1 MANDY
6 TINVDVQV
14 DESQLESLEKRLE
27 KLDNGI
33 EVNVKTNLSNMKDLA
48 KNIKTAI
55 EAAERSIA
63 TSQKKNKDSLIKNL
77 FDPGNIDTKSIDSS
91 IKNLTKIIG
100 QNLDLGELK
109 LSISPTTTTALE
121 GLESK
126 LRDIKTLAHNMGSIK
141 LNISDNIGI
150 KDGELVVGPSVKSA
164 SKTLTQDLRDL
175 KHIVEAENSLNKQ
188 LKENTITAEQYKT
201 LYIKLQTELADM
213 QSRIRT
219 SHGLAGDIKSDDL
232 VRDIRKKGQAELEA
246 LQDVNKSHE
255 KEYERYAQNIQR
267 FRDNYTKAGNSGKPL
282 NIPLVKGYEDR
293 IKVYE
298 DAVEEIKKADALIA
312 SFDPLTQQTEIRAAK
327 AQKETYEKYAKEQA
341 RQLNNLEKFY
351 VKNPTD
357 YNKYQY
363 VGIDLD
369 TDSDKVHKSLSEM
382 AKDLAK
388 GSKYTEDYN
397 AATGKMLVTIDRG
410 AGVIEKYNI
419 QYNKTTGMTKSSL
432 SKITQEVKPLTSYIT
447 ELGAKFKTLS
457 QYLISNFG
465 FEVFQLAV
473 TSGVTSIRELDS
485 ALTELKKTSD
495 ATSKQY
501 SEFIKVAN
509 KDAKDIG
516 STTVQ
521 LTNSAAD
528 FSRLGYTL
536 DESTTLAKTTG
547 ILKNVSEFEDIS
559 LATEAMISMM
569 KAFDVEAKNSM
580 ELVDKMNLVGNNYA
594 ISTDGIATALQS
606 SASALVAAGN
616 DFDKS
621 VALVTAAN
629 AVVQDPN
636 QVGAGMR
643 TIALRLRG
651 TSAETLEAAG
661 EDTVGLIETTSK
673 LEKQIKSLTSIN
685 GKMGVSILDING
697 NYRDTYDIL
706 LDISKIWDDLAKA
719 DLADGQN
726 RQAAL
731 LEMMAGKNRSNI
743 LASILQN
750 PELLESVYLDSSQ
763 NYMNSAQNELNT
775 YLDSVDAK
783 LVQLQESWSQLWQS
797 EEAIS
802 AMKGILDMA
811 DGVISLINSIG
822 GDNVAY
828 GALGN
833 LFFKFFNLDRINYQ
847 LVL

>member
-77 FDPGNIDTKSIDSS
+77 FDPGSIDTKSIDSS
-91 IKNLTKIIG
+91 LKNLTKIIG

-141 LNISDNIGI
+141 LNISDNIGM
-150 KDGELVVGPSVKSA
+150 KDGELVVGPGDKNNN
-164 SKTLTQDLRDL
+164 KTLTQDLRDL

-201 LYIKLQTELADM
+201 LHTKLQTELADM

-232 VRDIRKKGQAELEA
+232 VRDIRKKGQVELEA

-267 FRDNYTKAGNSGKPL
+267 FRDNYAKAGNSGKPL

-397 AATGKMLVTIDRG
+397 AATGKMLATIDRG

-419 QYNKTTGMTKSSL
+419 QYDKTTGMTKSSL
-432 SKITQEVKPLTSYIT
+432 SKITQEVKPLSSYIS
-447 ELGAKFKTLS
+447 ELGSKFKTLS
-457 QYLISNFG
+457 QYLVSNFG
-465 FEVFQLAV
+465 FEILQLGV
-473 TSGVTSIRELDS
+473 TSGVNSIRELDS

-501 SEFIKVAN
+501 SEFIKIAN
-509 KDAKDIG
+509 KDAKNIG

-536 DESTTLAKTTG
+536 DESATLAKTTG

-569 KAFDVEAKNSM
+569 KAFDVEAENSM
-580 ELVDKMNLVGNNYA
+580 QLVDKMNLIGNNYA
-594 ISTDGIATALQS
+594 ISTDGIATALQT

-661 EDTVGLIETTSK
+661 EDTVGLVETTSK
-673 LEKQIKSLTSIN
+673 LEKQIKSLTAVN
-685 GKMGVSILDING
+685 GKMGVSILDANG

-706 LDISKIWDDLAKA
+706 RDISKVWEDIAKA
-719 DLADGQN
+719 DVADGQN

-750 PELLESVYLDSSQ
+750 PELLTSVYTDSSQ

-783 LVQLQESWSQLWQS
+783 LVQLQETWSQIWQS
-797 EEAIS
+797 DESMAT
-802 AMKGILDMA
+802 MKGLLDIANSLLNVFNFIGPGKAIAGIGAAILGQTTD
-811 DGVISLINSIG
+811 
-822 GDNVAY
+822 
-828 GALGN
+828 LG
-833 LFFKFFNLDRINYQ
+833 RINYQ

>member
-77 FDPGNIDTKSIDSS
+77 FDPGSIDTKSIDSS
-91 IKNLTKIIG
+91 LKNLTKIIG

-141 LNISDNIGI
+141 LNISDNIGM

-201 LYIKLQTELADM
+201 LHTKLQTELADM

-267 FRDNYTKAGNSGKPL
+267 YRDNYAKAGNFGKPL
-282 NIPLVKGYEDR
+282 NTPLVKGYEDR

-397 AATGKMLVTIDRG
+397 AATGKMLATIDRG

-419 QYNKTTGMTKSSL
+419 QYDKTTGMTKSSL
-432 SKITQEVKPLTSYIT
+432 SKISQSVKPLTSYIT

-465 FEVFQLAV
+465 FEVFQFAV

-509 KDAKDIG
+509 KDAKNIG

-536 DESTTLAKTTG
+536 DESATLAKTTG

-797 EEAIS
+797 EEAMS

-828 GALGN
+828 GVLGN
-833 LFFKFFNLDRINYQ
+833 LFFKFFNLDRTNYQ

>member
-1 MANDY
+1 MASDY

-14 DESQLESLEKRLE
+14 DEGQLDSLEKRLE

-33 EVNVKTNLSNMKDLA
+33 EVEVKTNLSNMKDLA

-63 TSQKKNKDSLIKNL
+63 TSQKKSKDSLIKNL
-77 FDPGNIDTKSIDSS
+77 FDPDTIDTKSINSALKKVHDLVG
-91 IKNLTKIIG
+91 KDLN
-100 QNLDLGELK
+100 LGEVK
-109 LSISPTTTTALE
+109 LSVTPATTTALE
-121 GLESK
+121 GLENK
-126 LRDIKTLAHNMGSIK
+126 LREIKSLAQSMGSIK

-150 KDGELVVGPSVKSA
+150 QNGEIVVGPSGRTT
-164 SKTLTQDLRDL
+164 SKTLTQDLREL
-175 KHIVEAENSLNKQ
+175 KHIVEAENILNKQ
-188 LKENTITAEQYKT
+188 LRDKAITAEEYQKAYD
-201 LYIKLQTELADM
+201 KLQMELKDK
-213 QSRIRT
+213 QTNIQT
-219 SHGLAGDIKSDDL
+219 SHGIAGETKSTNL
-232 VRDIRKKGQAELEA
+232 VKEIRQKGQAELEA

-255 KEYERYAQNIQR
+255 KEYERYAQNVQR
-267 FRDNYTKAGNSGKPL
+267 FRDNYAKAGNSGKPL

-298 DAVEEIKKADALIA
+298 NAIEEIKKADALIA

-369 TDSDKVHKSLSEM
+369 TDSDKVHESLSEM

-397 AATGKMLVTIDRG
+397 AATGKMLATVDRG

-419 QYNKTTGMTKSSL
+419 QYDKTTGMTKSSL
-432 SKITQEVKPLTSYIT
+432 SKISQEVKPLSSYIS
-447 ELGAKFKTLS
+447 ELGSKFKTLS
-457 QYLISNFG
+457 QYLVSNFG
-465 FEVFQLAV
+465 FEILQLGV
-473 TSGVTSIRELDS
+473 TSGINSIRELDS

-501 SEFIKVAN
+501 GEFIKTAN

-521 LTNSAAD
+521 LTDSAAD

-547 ILKNVSEFEDIS
+547 ILKNVSEFEDIN

-569 KAFDVEAKNSM
+569 KAFNVEVENSM
-580 ELVDKMNLVGNNYA
+580 TLVDKMNLVGNNYA
-594 ISTDGIATALQS
+594 ISTDGIATALQT

-636 QVGAGMR
+636 QVGRGIR

-651 TSAETLEAAG
+651 TSAETLEAEG
-661 EDTVGLIETTSK
+661 EDTIGLIETTSK
-673 LEKQIKSLTSIN
+673 LEKQIKSLTAVN
-685 GKMGVSILDING
+685 GKMGVSILDANG

-706 LDISKIWDDLAKA
+706 RDISKVWNDIAKA

-750 PELLESVYLDSSQ
+750 PDLLTSVYTDSSQ

-783 LVQLQESWSQLWQS
+783 LVNLQESWAQIWQS
-797 EEAIS
+797 DESMAT
-802 AMKGILDMA
+802 MKGLLDIANSLLNVFNFIGPGKALAGIGTAILGQTTD
-811 DGVISLINSIG
+811 
-822 GDNVAY
+822 
-828 GALGN
+828 LG
-833 LFFKFFNLDRINYQ
+833 RINYQ